1 MSASLSPCRM
11 RRALIALGATLVL
24 LIASVAPLPTLEAE
38 APLSDRPLGRRSAA
52 IVPIE
57 RPLHGIV
64 LTRLGTD
71 DVRVAGAHVGTGAT
85 SIQTDAAG
93 RFALPA
99 A

>member
-1 MSASLSPCRM
+1 M

-24 LIASVAPLPTLEAE
+24 LIASVAPPTTLEAE

-71 DVRVAGAHVGTGAT
+71 DVRVAGAEKQAQVRN
-85 SIQTDAAG
+85 IG
-93 RFALPA
+93 RNRWRRVRAER
-99 A
+99 